1 MTEKKAKA
9 KVRSATGGVSTRDVD
24 LVAYG
29 EELRPRLLKDAV
41 VRYLANKRQGTHS
54 TKGRAETNYS
64 EAKPWPQ
71 KHTGRARAGDKN
83 SPLWRHGG
91 RIFGPKPREY
101 RVGMPV
107 RARREALRSALLG
120 KFRDG
125 EVAFLELNKLDKPS
139 TKTAAACLKDVGA
152 TRGAT
157 VVLPAGDAN
166 LYRSFRNLARVVCV
180 PAGELNALHV
190 LQRRALVFVGDT
202 LGAVEKRLAAA
213 KTANDHA
220 RAAGDMKSA
229 D

>member
-1 MTEKKAKA
+1 MTETKAKA

-29 EELRPRLLKDAV
+29 VELRPRLLKDAV

-71 KHTGRARAGDKN
+71 KHTA
-83 SPLWRHGG
+83 
-91 RIFGPKPREY
+91 
-101 RVGMPV
+101 

-166 LYRSFRNLARVVCV
+166 LYRSFRN
-180 PAGELNALHV
+180 
-190 LQRRALVFVGDT
+190 
-202 LGAVEKRLAAA
+202 
-213 KTANDHA
+213 
-220 RAAGDMKSA
+220 
-229 D
+229 

>member
-1 MTEKKAKA
+1 MAQAKVKAAQA
-9 KVRSATGGVSTRDVD
+9 KVRSATGGLSTREVD

-29 EELRPRLLKDAV
+29 EEVRPRLLKDAV
-41 VRYLANKRQGTHS
+41 VRYLANQRQGTHS
-54 TKGRAETNYS
+54 TKTRKETNYS
-64 EAKPWPQ
+64 VARPWPQ

-91 RIFGPKPREY
+91 TIFGPKPRDH

-125 EVAFLELNKLDKPS
+125 EVSFLELQKLDKPS
-139 TKTAAACLKDVGA
+139 TKTAATCLKDVGA

-157 VVLPAGDAN
+157 VVLPPGDAN
-166 LYRSFRNLARVVCV
+166 LYRSFRNLERVDCV

-190 LQRRALVFVGDT
+190 LKRRALVFVGDS
-202 LGAVEKRLAAA
+202 LGAVEKRLANASGD
-213 KTANDHA
+213 KANPGESPA
-220 RAAGDMKSA
+220 
-229 D
+229 